1 MDPYNVS
8 VINNGTLSSYV
19 EIKQLTVIK
28 LLKIL
33 IFTDEIQSVIGYRTC
48 LMIVTM
54 KI

>member
-8 VINNGTLSSYV
+8 IVNNGTPSSFV
-19 EIKQLTVIK
+19 EIKHLIVIK
-28 LLKIL
+28 LLK